1 MADAKVVSQLQ
12 AVLGGSCRHFHD
24 LLVRGTLIGWS
35 DVPIALIT
43 DLAATRAQIDA
54 ILADLRRYG
63 GAAAD
68 CMGELAT
75 LQPLGLIVIEPV
87 LKEVEAFWTN
97 NQYDAAVRMLRSAYA
112 TKQNDLRFVQ
122 HYLRYCYLLG
132 LRALILGKLSVAY
145 DALQEVVHLDPG
157 HLRAQ
162 ELLRDIERQLRG
174 EAPAASPAAG
184 LPATSLLP
192 SASRRALRPVRP
204 RPVFSDV
211 TAHGRVLI
219 AGLAVLLML
228 VLLVYRSD
236 RFRRAVEPSPVPTT
250 PAATATPQSAF
261 IAPTTAPTRQLEA
274 THSMPSAQATS
285 TSTPAPATPPR
296 PTQTTPPTQ
305 PPTPADCGIRRVA
318 VPVLNVRDRPLGKR
332 VHKVSQG
339 TELSLT
345 CETQTVEAQ
354 QWVKIRVR
362 ADPTIAGWVRADYLE
377 RP

>member
-1 MADAKVVSQLQ
+1 MADAEAISQLQ
-12 AVLGGSCRHFHD
+12 AVLGGYCRHFHD
-24 LLVRGTLIGWS
+24 LLVRGTLIGWP

-54 ILADLRRYG
+54 TLAQLRRYG
-63 GAAAD
+63 VAAAD

-75 LQPLGLIVIEPV
+75 LRPLGLIVTEPV
-87 LKEVEAFWTN
+87 LKEVEAFWTS
-97 NQYDAAVRMLRSAYA
+97 NQYDAAVRTLRSAYA
-112 TKQNDLRFVQ
+112 TKQGDPTFVQ

-132 LRALILGKLSVAY
+132 LRALILGNLPVAY
-145 DALQEVVHLDPG
+145 DVVEEVVHLDPR

-162 ELLRDIERQLRG
+162 ELLRAIERQLRG
-174 EAPAASPAAG
+174 EARAASPAGG

-192 SASRRALRPVRP
+192 SESLPTLRPIRK
-204 RPVFSDV
+204 RPVYSTV
-211 TAHGRVLI
+211 TAHGRILI

-228 VLLVYRSD
+228 VLLVYRGD
-236 RFRRAVEPSPVPTT
+236 GLPRAVEPSPVPTT
-250 PAATATPQSAF
+250 PAATATPQIAV
-261 IAPTTAPTRQLEA
+261 IAPTTAPARQLEA
-274 THSMPSAQATS
+274 TPSMLSAQATT
-285 TSTPAPATPPR
+285 TSTPAPTTAPWPTPTR
-296 PTQTTPPTQ
+296 PPTQ

-318 VPVLNVRDRPLGKR
+318 VPVLNVRDRPLGRR

-345 CETQTVEAQ
+345 CETLTVEAQ
-354 QWVKIRVR
+354 RWVEIRVP